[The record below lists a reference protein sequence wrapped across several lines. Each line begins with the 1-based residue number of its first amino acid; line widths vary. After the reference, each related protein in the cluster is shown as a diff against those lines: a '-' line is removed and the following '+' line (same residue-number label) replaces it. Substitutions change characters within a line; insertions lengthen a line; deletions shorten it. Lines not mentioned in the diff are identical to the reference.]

1 MSNIGLNNASLGR
14 WFRDRGDY
22 THNITYNLNE
32 DSVIMDFG
40 GYTGVWAQ
48 QMIDKYNPNVYI
60 IEPIPSLFDGM
71 CEKFKN
77 NPKVHLLNVG
87 VGPEKKKEKIF
98 LHDDGSSF
106 LVKGKE
112 SITVELNTIE
122 DILVKCGLEEVDLLQ
137 INIEGYEYSLLES
150 MIRTKSINRFKNI
163 QVQFHLGVDGDVER
177 RNAIQKGFI
186 ENGFKNKFEYPFVW
200 ESWFRN

>member
-1 MSNIGLNNASLGR
+1 MNNISLNRESLNR

-22 THNITYNLNE
+22 THNVTYDLDIN
-32 DSVIMDFG
+32 SVIMDFG

-77 NPKVHLLNVG
+77 NTKVHLLNVG
-87 VGPEKKKEKIF
+87 VAPENKKEKIY

-106 LVKGKE
+106 LVKGDQ
-112 SITVELNTIE
+112 SVIVELNTIE
-122 DILVKCGLEEVDLLQ
+122 DILTKWKLDEVDLLQ
-137 INIEGYEYSLLES
+137 MNIEGYEYSLLEV
-150 MIRTKSINRFKNI
+150 MIKTKSIKTI
-163 QVQFHLGVDGDVER
+163 
-177 RNAIQKGFI
+177 
-186 ENGFKNKFEYPFVW
+186 
-200 ESWFRN
+200 